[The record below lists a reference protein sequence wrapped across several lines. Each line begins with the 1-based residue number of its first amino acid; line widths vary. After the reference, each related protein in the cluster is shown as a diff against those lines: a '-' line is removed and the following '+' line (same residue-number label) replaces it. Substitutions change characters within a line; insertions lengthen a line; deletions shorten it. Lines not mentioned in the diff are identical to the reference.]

1 MKGFT
6 SSIIFL
12 LSPFLCDLRVL
23 CGERL
28 VLIEV

>member
-6 SSIIFL
+6 SSIFL